1 MSSPDINLL
10 ALLSKRESMHRSGE
24 AIKKD
29 SLMLAE
35 TNVIVNDMEAYFDTF
50 PKDEAINW
58 LKFRTFFRVIRHAD
72 WKVEKHE
79 LYEDILE
86 RVEAAV
92 TAGVDESVLDF
103 FGRIKA
109 ANEIDAHIRKVLL
122 GEEASLL
129 PVIEIVERV
138 EKAATARIDVTSL
151 YGPTDLSTILDKRL
165 RAGGVEWRLDCMNKS
180 AGPLRGGDLV
190 IVAAR
195 PEAGK
200 TSLIC
205 SEFTHMAPQL
215 DADKD
220 AVIFNP
226 EEAGGRLF
234 MRLVT
239 AALGKDIV
247 TLASDEKR
255 TKEEY
260 EKLMLRMDRIR
271 VVEPAG
277 GISTEIIERVLD
289 TGKFGLVAINV
300 LGKLRLSHRMSRRDQ
315 TEASEYA
322 SLAYWMREAATKYN
336 VPIVTV
342 AQAGGEADGQRY
354 LSQSMIH
361 GSKTGVQGEADLQ
374 IGLGYDRTTEDQRYL
389 TLLKN
394 KLPGST
400 STIPALKH
408 SSHTVKFSGA
418 TGRFSD

>member
-10 ALLSKRESMHRSGE
+10 ALLSKREAMAKAGE

-29 SLMLAE
+29 SLLLAE

-50 PKDEAINW
+50 IKDEEIDW
-58 LKFRTFFRVIRHAD
+58 LKFRTFTRVIRHPE
-72 WKVEKHE
+72 WKAEKHE
-79 LYEDILE
+79 LYEDIVG
-86 RVEAAV
+86 RVETAAA
-92 TAGVDESVLDF
+92 AGVDATVLDF
-103 FGRIKA
+103 FSRIKA
-109 ANEIDAHIRKVLL
+109 ANEIDGHIKKVLL
-122 GEEASLL
+122 GEETSLS
-129 PVIEIVERV
+129 PIISIIERV
-138 EKAATARIDVTSL
+138 EKAATSRVDVSSL
-151 YGPTDLSTILDKRL
+151 FGPTDLTTIFDKRL
-165 RAGGVEWRLDCMNKS
+165 RSGGLDWRLDCMNKS
-180 AGPLRGGDLV
+180 AGPIRGGDLI

-205 SEFTHMAPQL
+205 SEFTHMTPQL
-215 DADKD
+215 DPSLN

-239 AALGKDIV
+239 CALGKDIV

-271 VVEPAG
+271 VVEPPG
-277 GISTEIIERVLD
+277 GISTDIIERVLD
-289 TGKFGLVAINV
+289 SGKYGLVAINV
-300 LGKLRLSHRMSRRDQ
+300 LGKLHLSHRMSRREQ
-315 TEASEYA
+315 TEASEFA
-322 SLAYWMREAATKYN
+322 ALAYWLRETATKYN

-354 LSQSMIH
+354 LSQAMIH

-374 IGLGYDRTTEDQRYL
+374 IGLGYDRTTEDLRYL

-400 STIPALKH
+400 TTIPALKH
-408 SSHTVKFSGA
+408 SSHTVKFNGA
-418 TGRFSD
+418 TGRFYD